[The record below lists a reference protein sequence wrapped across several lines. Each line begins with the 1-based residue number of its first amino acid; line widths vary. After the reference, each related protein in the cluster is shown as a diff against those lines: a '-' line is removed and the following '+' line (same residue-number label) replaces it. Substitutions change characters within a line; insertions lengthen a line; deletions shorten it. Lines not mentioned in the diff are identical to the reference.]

1 MRTWELD
8 LEARRFA
15 HPDGMMCLLG
25 LATGAG
31 GLTLARF
38 YDAVL
43 VGEKRAVR
51 SCLEAAVGGGAR
63 FSVSFHVLRPDGST
77 AAIAMAGRPRRS
89 HTGGRRLAGI
99 AFEIANICDA
109 ELETLRH
116 VDIRKN
122 DFIAAMAHELRNPL
136 TAVLAAGELV
146 AKSAPP
152 DSPLAGAGSALLRQ
166 TRHLAGLVDELRAIG
181 YSGIARPA
189 PDMRACSFDE
199 VMRDAIEQVAPRMTA
214 RAHCFTVESPPCGQV
229 VYGNFTRLV
238 QIVANLL
245 NNASKFTPEGGT
257 IRVRIDANG
266 EWLRCTI
273 SDSGIGMAA
282 EFVGRAFEP
291 FVQAAADRASM
302 HEGVGLGLKLV
313 RELAEIHGGTV
324 QAHSE
329 GMGRGTTLVLELPLA
344 RPPGPQAG

>member
-1 MRTWELD
+1 MADAESVRLTDGGATALVSFEGDHRVSRFATADLATALPSDLD
-8 LEARRFA
+8 LPALRGLSANRGIEA
-15 HPDGMMCLLG
+15 
-25 LATGAG
+25 
-31 GLTLARF
+31 
-38 YDAVL
+38 V
-43 VGEKRAVR
+43 
-51 SCLEAAVGGGAR
+51 AA
-63 FSVSFHVLRPDGST
+63 
-77 AAIAMAGRPRRS
+77 
-89 HTGGRRLAGI
+89 
-99 AFEIANICDA
+99 
-109 ELETLRH
+109 
-116 VDIRKN
+116 
-122 DFIAAMAHELRNPL
+122 
-136 TAVLAAGELV
+136 
-146 AKSAPP
+146 APP